1 MSDEHQDA
9 RPEKRAPSEWVVAPG
24 KMLFTGAYAV
34 LEGAPAIVIAVDR
47 LARAHVH
54 RPAEKPTAEVTE
66 ALGDK
71 APFCDASALQLDG
84 KKLGLGSSAAVLVA
98 SLGAEAARQGK
109 SLDDPDLRS
118 RIFAR
123 ARDAH
128 ATVQQGGS
136 GFDLAASTYGGILR
150 YTLHAGKSWV
160 TSLDLPIALHW
171 RAYFSGTSART
182 SELRAQVDAFRGRD
196 RDAYDRVMGKL
207 GSASEVAAKQL
218 LDGSANGFV
227 DAARKFAEALEELGE
242 ESDAPIVPLPFR
254 RLAVA
259 AAAQGAAFF
268 PSGAG
273 GGDIGVYL
281 GTTPPSD
288 ELEARATQ
296 LGFHDLHLRL
306 DLAGLRSEAPDA
318 TTTKG

>member
-1 MSDEHQDA
+1 MSD
-9 RPEKRAPSEWVVAPG
+9 KRFVVAPG

-34 LEGAPAIVIAVDR
+34 LEGAPAIVIAIDR
-47 LARAHVH
+47 LARAEVGS
-54 RPAEKPTAEVTE
+54 ETDKPTAEVKE
-66 ALGDK
+66 ALGEK
-71 APFCDASALQLDG
+71 APICDPSALQLDG

-98 SLGAEAARQGK
+98 SIGAAEVAKGN
-109 SLDDPDLRS
+109 SLDDPDLRAK
-118 RIFAR
+118 IFAR

-128 ATVQQGGS
+128 SLVQAGGS

-160 TSLDLPIALHW
+160 TSLDLPIALEW

-182 SELRAQVDAFRGRD
+182 SELRAQVDAFRDRD
-196 RDAYDRVMGKL
+196 RDAYDRVLGKL
-207 GSASEVAAKQL
+207 GGAAEDAAAKL
-218 LDGSANGFV
+218 LDGAANGFV
-227 DAARKFAEALEELGE
+227 DAARKFAEGLEELGE
-242 ESDAPIVPLPFR
+242 ESDAPIVPLQFR
-254 RLAVA
+254 RLAVV

-288 ELEARATQ
+288 EFEERATQ
-296 LGFHDLHLRL
+296 LGFNDLDLRL
-306 DLAGLRSEAPDA
+306 DLAGLRSEEIDK
-318 TTTKG
+318 TTN